1 MKKSKALIYLIITAV
16 LWSLGGLFIKLID
29 WHPVAIAG
37 SRSGIAVIVML
48 IYYRKPIKRI
58 SKPQFLGALSY
69 VALVFLFV
77 SANKLTTSAN
87 AILLQFTS
95 TIWIALFSK
104 WFLKKA
110 VTRLDWLIIL
120 IIIIG
125 MCLFFM
131 GDLEYGNTIGNILA
145 VFSGIAMASMI
156 IFFNL
161 QTTEK
166 PIETTIIGNCL
177 VFLLALPLIIHISID
192 LKSLIGILVL
202 GIFQLGISYIFF
214 TKAIHFVS
222 PLEAILIP
230 IIEPIL
236 NPVWVLIFTGEKISL
251 YSILG
256 GIVILSAVVI
266 RGILTSKPSHNSA
279 QNKMVS

>member
-29 WHPVAIAG
+29 WHPVAISG
-37 SRSGIAVIVML
+37 SRSGIAVIVMFL
-48 IYYRKPIKRI
+48 YYRKPIKRI
-58 SKPQFLGALSY
+58 SKPQFFGALSY
-69 VALVFLFV
+69 AALVFLFV

-104 WFLKKA
+104 WFLKKV
-110 VTRLDWLIIL
+110 VTKLDWLIIT
-120 IIIIG
+120 IIIMG
-125 MCLFFM
+125 MYLFFM
-131 GDLEYGNTIGNILA
+131 GDLEYGSTIGNILA
-145 VFSGIAMASMI
+145 ILSGVAMASMI

-166 PIETTIIGNCL
+166 PIETTIIGNCF
-177 VFLLALPLIIHISID
+177 VFILALPLIVHISLD
-192 LKSLIGILVL
+192 LKSIIGILVL

-214 TKAIHFVS
+214 TNAIHFVS

-236 NPVWVLIFTGEKISL
+236 NPVWVLVFTGEKISL

-256 GIVILSAVVI
+256 GIIILSAVVI
-266 RGILTSKPSHNSA
+266 RGILTSKRTEQTKIKTMAS
-279 QNKMVS
+279 

>member
-110 VTRLDWLIIL
+110 VTKLDWIIIL
-120 IIIIG
+120 IIIMGI
-125 MCLFFM
+125 CLFFM
-131 GDLEYGNTIGNILA
+131 GDLEYGNTTGNILA
-145 VFSGIAMASMI
+145 IFSGIAMASMI

-177 VFLLALPLIIHISID
+177 VFLLAIPLIVNISID
-192 LKSLIGILVL
+192 FKSIIGILVL
-202 GIFQLGISYIFF
+202 GIFQLGISYIFLQRRF
-214 TKAIHFVS
+214 
-222 PLEAILIP
+222 IL
-230 IIEPIL
+230 
-236 NPVWVLIFTGEKISL
+236 F
-251 YSILG
+251 
-256 GIVILSAVVI
+256 
-266 RGILTSKPSHNSA
+266 HH
-279 QNKMVS
+279 

>member
-1 MKKSKALIYLIITAV
+1 MKKSKALIYLIVTAM

-29 WHPVAIAG
+29 WHPIAISG
-37 SRSGIAVIVML
+37 TRSGIAVIVMF
-48 IYYRKPIKRI
+48 IYYRKPIKKI
-58 SKPQFLGALSY
+58 SNPQFFGALSY
-69 VALVFLFV
+69 AALVFLFV

-110 VTRLDWLIIL
+110 VTRLDWLIIM
-120 IIIIG
+120 IIIMG

-131 GDLEYGNTIGNILA
+131 GDLEYGNALGNLLAIL
-145 VFSGIAMASMI
+145 SGVAMASMI

-166 PIETTIIGNCL
+166 PIETTIIGNCF
-177 VFLLALPLIIHISID
+177 VFILALPVIVHISID
-192 LKSLIGILVL
+192 LKSIIGILVL

-214 TKAIHFVS
+214 TKAIRFVS

-236 NPVWVLIFTGEKISL
+236 NPVWVLIFTGEKIDL

-256 GIVILSAVVI
+256 GIVILSTVVI
-266 RGILTSKPSHNSA
+266 RGILTSKSSN
-279 QNKMVS
+279 QTKNQKMVS

>member
-1 MKKSKALIYLIITAV
+1 MKKSKALIYLTITAV

-37 SRSGIAVIVML
+37 SRSGIAVIVMFL
-48 IYYRKPIKRI
+48 YYRKPVKRI
-58 SKPQFLGALSY
+58 SKPQLFGALSY

-77 SANKLTTSAN
+77 SANKLTTSVN

-110 VTRLDWLIIL
+110 VTKLDWLIIM
-120 IIIIG
+120 IIIMG

-131 GDLEYGNTIGNILA
+131 GDLEYGSTTGNILA
-145 VFSGIAMASMI
+145 ILSGVAMASMI

-161 QTTEK
+161 QTTEQ
-166 PIETTIIGNCL
+166 PIETTIIGNCF
-177 VFLLALPLIIHISID
+177 VFILALPLIVHISID
-192 LKSLIGILVL
+192 LKSIIGILVL

-236 NPVWVLIFTGEKISL
+236 NHVWVLVFTGEKISL

-256 GIVILSAVVI
+256 GIIILSAVVI
-266 RGILTSKPSHNSA
+266 RGILTSKRTEQTKIKTMAS
-279 QNKMVS
+279 

>member
-37 SRSGIAVIVML
+37 SRSGIAVIVMF
-48 IYYRKPIKRI
+48 IYYKKPIK
-58 SKPQFLGALSY
+58 SMTKPQFLGALSY

-110 VTRLDWLIIL
+110 VTRLDWLIIVN
-120 IIIIG
+120 IILG

-145 VFSGIAMASMI
+145 ILSGVAMASMI

-177 VFLLALPLIIHISID
+177 VFLLAIPLIVNISID
-192 LKSLIGILVL
+192 LKSIIGILVL

-266 RGILTSKPSHNSA
+266 RGILTSKPLNKNA